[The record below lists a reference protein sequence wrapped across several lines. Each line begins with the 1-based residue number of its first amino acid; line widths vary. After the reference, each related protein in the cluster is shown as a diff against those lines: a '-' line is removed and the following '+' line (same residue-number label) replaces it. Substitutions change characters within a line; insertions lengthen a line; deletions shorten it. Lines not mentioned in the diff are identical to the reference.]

1 MNIKKKFTH
10 LYTYYP
16 TLTFLFLAVL
26 TIIFFGVMAGVP
38 SKKVP
43 VKVTYSQCTE
53 VVFEASTKTTSN
65 LLPGETNLLVD
76 GAVMGALMLSAET
89 QYRYLCTFT
98 YLDKDHRAR
107 GYQDF
112 PADRVI
118 EPGMI
123 VMVHEK

>member
-10 LYTYYP
+10 LYTHFP
-16 TLTFLFLAVL
+16 TLFFLFITAVVLICLGAL
-26 TIIFFGVMAGVP
+26 TTVSG
-38 SKKVP
+38 KKVP
-43 VKVTYSQCTE
+43 VKVTSSQCTE
-53 VVFEASTKTTSN
+53 VIFEASSKATSN

-89 QYRYLCTFT
+89 QYRYLCSFT
-98 YLDKDHRAR
+98 YLDKDHRTR

-123 VMVHEK
+123 VMIHQK